1 LEIDDRQRKGEANVT
16 EEQEPQ
22 ILCRDVMSTDPVC
35 CVPTDSV
42 DLVAQVMVTR
52 DVGALPV
59 VESIQTMRVIGIVTD
74 RDLAT
79 KVVAEGRNPA
89 ETAVQEVMTSEP
101 IACQPEESVEVAL
114 NAMAEYQ
121 VRRIPIIDAHRR
133 LVGIIAQADIATRL
147 GAAQKTAEVVEEIS
161 KSDTDG
167 EPDTKIS

>member
-1 LEIDDRQRKGEANVT
+1 
-16 EEQEPQ
+16 
-22 ILCRDVMSTDPVC
+22 MSTDPIC

-42 DLVAQVMVTR
+42 DLVAQVMVTK
-52 DVGALPV
+52 DIGALPV
-59 VESIQTMRVIGIVTD
+59 VESLQTMRVIGIVTD

-79 KVVAEGRNPA
+79 KVVAEGRRPA

-101 IACQPEESVEVAL
+101 IACRLEEPVEVAL

-133 LVGIIAQADIATRL
+133 LVGIIAQADVATRL
-147 GAAQKTAEVVEEIS
+147 GATRKTAQVVEEIS

-167 EPDTKIS
+167 EPEGEVS